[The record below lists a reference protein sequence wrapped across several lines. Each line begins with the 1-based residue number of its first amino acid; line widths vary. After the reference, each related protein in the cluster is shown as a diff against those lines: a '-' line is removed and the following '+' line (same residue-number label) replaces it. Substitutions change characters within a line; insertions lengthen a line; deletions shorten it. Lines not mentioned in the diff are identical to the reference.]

1 MTKIEILNLLNKE
14 KAFLKEKF
22 KVKKI
27 GLFGSYAK
35 EIENQKS
42 DIDIY
47 VEFYEKNF
55 DNISGLW
62 VYLENKLNKKV
73 DLYYPNKFSNGF
85 SENKIK
91 KEVLYG

>member
-1 MTKIEILNLLNKE
+1 MTKIEILDLLNKE
-14 KAFLKEKF
+14 KTFLKEKF

-47 VEFYEKNF
+47 VEFY
-55 DNISGLW
+55 
-62 VYLENKLNKKV
+62 
-73 DLYYPNKFSNGF
+73 
-85 SENKIK
+85 
-91 KEVLYG
+91 